1 MSTSIDSSLSS
12 KETLA
17 RVDAAVD
24 RERLV
29 RTALTMMRQPSPTGQ
44 AGAAADALAGLLES
58 EGLTVQRVS
67 GEHPDAPAVV
77 VRLDSERPGRCLQF
91 DGHLDTVHIPY
102 VPPQVADDQLTGSGA
117 CDMKGGIAAAAEALL
132 ALRDSGSLTAGSVL
146 LTAHDLH
153 ECPWGDGHQLEN
165 LIREGH
171 VGDGVLLPE
180 YYNASIP
187 LAGRGGLIWTATVSR
202 PGPAIHEVCRPAEPS
217 VIAAAAELVARLGE
231 LDGRLSALQHPLAGV
246 ESVFVGQI
254 HAGTIY
260 NEYAHECRV
269 QGTRRWLPGRPRSEV
284 EAELRELVAG
294 VARHCGTTIELQLQ
308 PIRDAFH
315 MDAENPLIDAF
326 QTAFAS
332 QAEGKKLPTG
342 GKPFVDD
349 GNVFAS
355 LAGIPA
361 ITHGANSGG
370 AHTIAEWASITDL
383 VRVAKLY
390 ARTALAF
397 CAA

>member
-1 MSTSIDSSLSS
+1 MSIGIDSKSA
-12 KETLA
+12 A
-17 RVDAAVD
+17 RVDAAVN

-29 RTALTMMRQPSPTGQ
+29 RTALMMMRQPSPTGQ
-44 AGAAADALAGLLES
+44 AGAAADALAQLLQGAGLQ
-58 EGLTVQRVS
+58 VQRAS
-67 GEHPDAPAVV
+67 GGHPDAPAVI
-77 VRLDSERPGRCLQF
+77 VRLDSGRPGPCLQF

-102 VPPQVADDQLTGSGA
+102 VPPEITDDQLTGSGA
-117 CDMKGGIAAAAEALL
+117 CDMKGGIAAAVEALL
-132 ALRDSGSLTAGSVL
+132 ALRDSGVLTTGSVL

-153 ECPWGDGHQLEN
+153 EAPWGDGHQLEN

-187 LAGRGGLIWTATVSR
+187 LAGRGGLIWTAKVSR
-202 PGPAIHEVCRPAEPS
+202 LGAAIHEVCRPAEPS

-231 LDGRLSALQHPLAGV
+231 MDLRLATLQHPLAGA

-260 NEYAHECRV
+260 NEYAHDCLV
-269 QGTRRWLPGRPRSEV
+269 QGTRRWLPGHARAEV
-284 EAELRELVAG
+284 ETELRDLTAG
-294 VARHCGTTIELQLQ
+294 VEKDTGATIELQLQ

-326 QTAFAS
+326 QAAFAEQS
-332 QAEGKKLPTG
+332 GTRLTTG

-349 GNVFAS
+349 GNVFSS

-370 AHTIAEWASITDL
+370 AHTTSEWASITDL

-390 ARTALAF
+390 ARTAINF
-397 CAA
+397 CAV

>member
-1 MSTSIDSSLSS
+1 MSTSIDHSQGLR
-12 KETLA
+12 EAAA
-17 RVDAAVD
+17 RVDAAVN

-29 RTALTMMRQPSPTGQ
+29 HTALTMMREPSPTCQ
-44 AGAAADALAGLLES
+44 AGAAADALAGLLQN

-67 GEHPDAPAVV
+67 GGHPDAPAVV
-77 VRLDSERPGRCLQF
+77 VRLDSGRPGRRLQF

-102 VPPQVADDQLTGSGA
+102 VPPEVADDQLTGSGA
-117 CDMKGGIAAAAEALL
+117 CDMKGGIAAAVEALL
-132 ALRDSGSLTAGSVL
+132 ALRDSGALTAGSVL

-165 LIREGH
+165 LIREGF

-187 LAGRGGLIWTATVSR
+187 LAGRGGLIWTAMVSR

-217 VIAAAAELVARLGE
+217 VIATAAELVARLGE
-231 LDGRLSALQHPLAGV
+231 MDRQLSTLQHPLAGA

-269 QGTRRWLPGRPRSEV
+269 QGTRRWLPGRARSEV
-284 EAELRELVAG
+284 EAELRDLVAE
-294 VARHCGTTIELQLQ
+294 VELNTGTTIELQLQ

-315 MDAENPLIDAF
+315 MDAENPLLDAF
-326 QTAFAS
+326 QS
-332 QAEGKKLPTG
+332 VYAEQNGTKLPTG

-370 AHTIAEWASITDL
+370 AHTTAEWASISDL

>member
-1 MSTSIDSSLSS
+1 MSIGLQPTQDAD
-12 KETLA
+12 EA
-17 RVDAAVD
+17 ARRVDAAVN

-29 RTALTMMRQPSPTGQ
+29 QTALRMMREPSPTGQ
-44 AGAAADALAGLLES
+44 AGGAADALANLLQQ
-58 EGLTVQRVS
+58 EGFAVERFS
-67 GEHPDAPAVV
+67 GDHPAAPAVV
-77 VRLDSERPGRCLQF
+77 VRLDSSRPGRCLQF

-102 VPPQVADDQLTGSGA
+102 VAPQVSGDQLTGSGA
-117 CDMKGGIAAAAEALL
+117 ADMKGGIAAAVEALL
-132 ALRDSGSLTAGSVL
+132 ALRDSGTLSSGSVL

-153 ECPWGDGHQLEN
+153 ECPWGDGRQLEN
-165 LIREGH
+165 LIRAGY

-180 YYNASIP
+180 YFNACIP
-187 LAGRGGLIWTATVSR
+187 LAGRGGVIWTAAIRR

-217 VIAAAAELVARLGE
+217 VIAAAAELIARLGKWE
-231 LDGRLSALQHPLAGV
+231 CRLAMLQHPLAGA
-246 ESVFVGQI
+246 ESVFVGSI

-260 NEYAHECRV
+260 NEFPHECRLE
-269 QGTRRWLPGRPRSEV
+269 GTRRWLPGHAKSEV
-284 EAELRELVAG
+284 EAELREVIEKVATDT
-294 VARHCGTTIELQLQ
+294 GTTIELQLQ
-308 PIRDAFH
+308 PMRDAFH
-315 MDAENPLIDAF
+315 MAAENPLIDAF
-326 QTAFAS
+326 QDAYAS
-332 QAEGKKLPTG
+332 LADGQRLPTG

-370 AHTIAEWASITDL
+370 AHTVNEWAEISDL

-397 CAA
+397 CRP